1 MRPRGT
7 LLRREEARSPMCG
20 IAGVYTVPGRRAS
33 RELLLAMAGELVH
46 RGPDGV
52 GFYRDGRF
60 AMVNTRLSIIDLAG
74 GDQPLCNEDG
84 RLWAMQ
90 NGEIFNYPELT
101 AELEALGHQFRT
113 RSDTEVIV
121 HAFEEWGEGC
131 LEKLNG
137 EFAFA
142 VWDRDTREVFV
153 ARDGFGIRPL
163 FMAEFGGDVAFA
175 SEAAA
180 LLRHPRAERRLDPFA
195 LVETFTLWG
204 VLPDRSAFPGVF
216 ELPPG
221 HHVRITERG
230 LGAMT
235 RWWDVGFGPREG
247 RRTERPEALAEELV
261 ALVDDATRVR
271 LRADVPVG
279 VYLSGGLDSSITA
292 MLARRH
298 VPQELRAFSVG
309 FEDARF
315 DESVHQDRMAAALG
329 VELTRITVS
338 GADVAASF
346 PEVVRRGEK
355 PILRTAPAPLLR
367 LSRAVRDA
375 GMKVVLT
382 GEGAD
387 ETFAGYGIFQEAMVR
402 RFWAK
407 QPDSKLRPALLGRI
421 YPYLSRDLAQGGGF
435 MGAFFKAGIEDH
447 LDPLYSHR
455 PRVATTT
462 RSLRFLHPDVR
473 ASASEVG
480 DPLERLQA
488 RLPAGFAEMGPLGQ
502 AQYLEVHTF
511 LTGYLLHG
519 QGDRMLM
526 ANSVE
531 GRFPFLDLRVADFAG
546 SLPERLRLR
555 DLEEK
560 HLLRRAFAPLL
571 PAEIAARAKRPY
583 RAPILRSF
591 FGPGAPAYVDEILA
605 PDSVAA
611 AGLFAPEAV
620 AKLVAKC
627 RRYVD
632 AGLGEG
638 DEMGLVGVLSSL
650 LLYDSMVANPVL
662 AAPVVPTREVEGADV
677 LELAP
682 LGKA

>member
-1 MRPRGT
+1 
-7 LLRREEARSPMCG
+7 MCG
-20 IAGVYTVPGRRAS
+20 IAGIYAARDGRAPRD
-33 RELLLAMAGELVH
+33 LLLAMAGELAH

-52 GFYRDGRF
+52 GLYRDDRF
-60 AMVNTRLSIIDLAG
+60 GMVNTRLSIVDLAG
-74 GDQPLCNEDG
+74 GDQPIPNEDG
-84 RLWAMQ
+84 RYWAMQ

-101 AELEALGHQFRT
+101 DELQALGHRFRT
-113 RSDTEVIV
+113 RSDTEVLV
-121 HAFEEWGEGC
+121 HAYEEWGAGC
-131 LEKLNG
+131 LERLNG

-142 VWDRDTREVFV
+142 IWDRDTRELFL

-163 FMAEFGGDVAFA
+163 FLATWGGDLVFA

-204 VLPDRSAFPGVF
+204 VLPDRSAFPGIF
-216 ELPPG
+216 ELPAG
-221 HHVRITERG
+221 HYLRV
-230 LGAMT
+230 GAGGAAAPT
-235 RWWDVGFGPREG
+235 RWWDIAFGPREG
-247 RRTERPEALAEELV
+247 LRRESRDALAEELRE
-261 ALVDDATRVR
+261 LLDDATRLR

-298 VPQELRAFSVG
+298 VPRELRAFSVG

-315 DESVHQDRMAAALG
+315 DESAYQDRMAAALG
-329 VELTRITVS
+329 VDLTRISVT
-338 GADVAASF
+338 GGEVAEAF

-367 LSRAVRDA
+367 LSRAVREA

-402 RFWAK
+402 RFWARR
-407 QPDSKLRPALLGRI
+407 PDSRLRPALLGRI

-435 MGAFFKAGIEDH
+435 MAAFFAAGMED
-447 LDPLYSHR
+447 LDDPLYSHR

-462 RSLRFLHPDVR
+462 RNLRFLSADVR
-473 ASASEVG
+473 ASAERVG
-480 DPLERLQA
+480 DPLDRLRA
-488 RLPAGFAEMGPLGQ
+488 RLPAEYAAMGPLGQ
-502 AQYLEVHTF
+502 AQYLEIHTF

-526 ANSVE
+526 AHSVE
-531 GRFPFLDLRVADFAG
+531 GRFPFLDLRVAEFAAA
-546 SLPERLRLR
+546 LPERLRLR

-571 PAEIAARAKRPY
+571 PPEIAQRPKRPY

-591 FGPGAPAYVDEILA
+591 FGPDAPGWVAEVLA
-605 PDSVAA
+605 PERVAA
-611 AGLFAPEAV
+611 TGLFAADAV

-638 DEMGLVGVLSSL
+638 EEMGLVGVLSTL
-650 LLYDSMVANPVL
+650 LLHDSMVEHPAL
-662 AAPVVPTREVEGADV
+662 AAPAVPTREVDGSALLGREPAAGAH
-677 LELAP
+677 A